1 MNEIVLLLG
10 LTGITLIVVR
20 SEILSHLRGRL
31 LARRPK
37 DLGYLV
43 TCPHCMGFWI
53 GLFGGA
59 CYADWWSVP
68 LYAGAVS
75 LLAMLADQWL
85 LWMLANGRPQ
95 R

>member
-20 SEILSHLRGRL
+20 SEILSHVRGRL
-31 LARRPK
+31 LAWRPK
-37 DLGYLV
+37 DLGYLA
-43 TCPHCMGFWI
+43 TCTHCMGFWI
-53 GLFGGA
+53 GLFGGLV
-59 CYADWWSVP
+59 YADLWSVP

-75 LLAMLADQWL
+75 LLAMLADQRL